1 MMATKDDE
9 KKGHANMLHVVH
21 AVANRVVSKSSTLR
35 GYLFGG
41 MKTNLNSRWAPLH
54 LWT

>member
-35 GYLFGG
+35 GYLCIGG
-41 MKTNLNSRWAPLH
+41 VKTDLNSRWPP
-54 LWT
+54 